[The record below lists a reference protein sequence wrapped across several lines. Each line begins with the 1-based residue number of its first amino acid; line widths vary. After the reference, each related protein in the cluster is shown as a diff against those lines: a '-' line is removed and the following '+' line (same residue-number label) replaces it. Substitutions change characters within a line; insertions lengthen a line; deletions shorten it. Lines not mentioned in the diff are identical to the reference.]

1 MSFESN
7 KLLIATH
14 NRGKF
19 DELRHLFAG
28 LPIELHSLSEFGNVL
43 EVEESGST
51 FAENARLK
59 AQNYAMQ
66 NGMVALADDSGLEV
80 EALDDRPGVFS
91 ARYGGERA
99 DFREKMA
106 KLLEE
111 LDRTG
116 DKHRRARFTCAIAIA
131 DSKGEFVANVEG
143 SCIGRIAAEPRGS
156 GGFGYDPLFIPD
168 GFDQTFGELPD
179 DVKQKISHRARAF
192 DEIIPFLLD
201 FIAV

>member
-1 MSFESN
+1 MSSESN

-19 DELRHLFAG
+19 DELMHLFAG
-28 LPIELHSLSEFGNVL
+28 LHIELQSLNHFENVL
-43 EVEESGST
+43 EVEETGST

-59 AQNYAMQ
+59 ARNYAIQ
-66 NGMVALADDSGLEV
+66 TGMVALADDSGLEV

-99 DFREKMA
+99 DFGEKMV

-111 LDRTG
+111 LDRTS
-116 DKHRRARFTCAIAIA
+116 DEHRRARFVCAIAIA
-131 DSKGEFVANVEG
+131 DSKGEVITNVEG
-143 SCIGRIAAEPRGS
+143 VCSGKIAAAPRGS

-168 GFDQTFGELPD
+168 GFDQTFGELPNE
-179 DVKQKISHRARAF
+179 VKQKISHRARAF
-192 DEIIPFLLD
+192 NEIIPFLLD